1 MDEKRARC
9 NFFCIRGLC
18 MFIVNANLTKNWDP
32 LHQKDEWEAKSKS
45 MERPKVFGSVQL
57 SNTLPVNVNKTL
69 TKKLQQNLAYNHW
82 R

>member
-1 MDEKRARC
+1 
-9 NFFCIRGLC
+9 

-45 MERPKVFGSVQL
+45 MERLKVFGSVQL

-82 R
+82 RKNKPHFFDG

>member
-1 MDEKRARC
+1 
-9 NFFCIRGLC
+9 
-18 MFIVNANLTKNWDP
+18 MFIVNANLTENWDP
-32 LHQKDEWEAKSKS
+32 FYQKNWWEANSES